1 MTNRPRPSHSFNYY
15 GYRVVAAMFAAQALA
30 IGLSVYLY
38 PVFMSAI
45 EREYDLS
52 RSLSSM
58 GIGLLLVTG
67 TIFGPWVGHRI
78 DKGSPKKIM
87 FAGGLLIG
95 GSLIF
100 ISQSSNLIA
109 TAMAWVLGV
118 GIGQSMLGVIPAM
131 TILARWFVDKRGTMI
146 SIAAIGTSFGGA
158 IVPLLSSALIG
169 AGDWRRA
176 LLILGCGCIIISA
189 VVTLFGIIK
198 NPEMVGHYPDGKSK
212 PDASIT
218 TEKESTSIKSILVEA
233 RFWMVALSFAIISA
247 SMIALMTHMVPW
259 ATSKGFEQ
267 QGAVRLLALTALVMI
282 PGKIFFGYL
291 NDRKGPKMTTILVV
305 AMMCFGWILVRNSS
319 AFWLFSTGATLFFF
333 AVSATLPCKAG
344 YVGRVWGIKRFGMIT
359 GFVLLI
365 SACLNFIVPISVG
378 VVFDVTGS
386 YTLPMMAMQVILIVP
401 LLLLGILPLKQQGF
415 AAEKA
420 PSTHMESGN
429 AD

>member
-131 TILARWFVDKRGTMI
+131 TILARWFVD
-146 SIAAIGTSFGGA
+146 
-158 IVPLLSSALIG
+158 
-169 AGDWRRA
+169 
-176 LLILGCGCIIISA
+176 
-189 VVTLFGIIK
+189 
-198 NPEMVGHYPDGKSK
+198 
-212 PDASIT
+212 
-218 TEKESTSIKSILVEA
+218 
-233 RFWMVALSFAIISA
+233 
-247 SMIALMTHMVPW
+247 
-259 ATSKGFEQ
+259 
-267 QGAVRLLALTALVMI
+267 
-282 PGKIFFGYL
+282 
-291 NDRKGPKMTTILVV
+291 
-305 AMMCFGWILVRNSS
+305 
-319 AFWLFSTGATLFFF
+319 
-333 AVSATLPCKAG
+333 
-344 YVGRVWGIKRFGMIT
+344 
-359 GFVLLI
+359 
-365 SACLNFIVPISVG
+365 
-378 VVFDVTGS
+378 
-386 YTLPMMAMQVILIVP
+386 
-401 LLLLGILPLKQQGF
+401 
-415 AAEKA
+415 
-420 PSTHMESGN
+420 
-429 AD
+429 

>member
-15 GYRVVAAMFAAQALA
+15 GYRVVAATFVAQALA
-30 IGLSVYLY
+30 IGLSIYLY

-45 EREYDLS
+45 EGEYDLS
-52 RSLSSM
+52 RSQSSM

-67 TIFGPWVGHRI
+67 AIIGPWVGHRI
-78 DKGSPKKIM
+78 DKGSPKKVM
-87 FAGGLLIG
+87 FVGGLMIG

-109 TAMAWVLGV
+109 TVMAWVLGV
-118 GIGQSMLGVIPAM
+118 GIGQSLLGVIPAM
-131 TILARWFVDKRGTMI
+131 AILANWFVDKRGTMI
-146 SIAAIGTSFGGA
+146 AIAAIGTSFGGA

-259 ATSKGFEQ
+259 ATNKGFEQ
-267 QGAVRLLALTALVMI
+267 QDAVRLLALAALVII
-282 PGKIFFGYL
+282 PGKVFFGYL
-291 NDRKGPKMTTILVV
+291 NDRKGPKIAAILAV
-305 AMMCFGWILVRNSS
+305 AIMCFGWVLVRSS
-319 AFWLFSTGATLFFF
+319 STFWLFSTGASLFFF
-333 AVSATLPCKAG
+333 AASATLPCKAG
-344 YVGRVWGIKRFGMIT
+344 YVGRVWGTKRFGMIT

-365 SACLNFIVPISVG
+365 STIFTFILPLSVG
-378 VVFDVTGS
+378 VVFDATGS
-386 YTLPMMAMQVILIVP
+386 YTLPMAVMQVILIVP
-401 LLLLGILPLKQQGF
+401 LLLLGILPLKQQCF
-415 AAEKA
+415 ATEKGS
-420 PSTHMESGN
+420 STHVESGN